1 MTIQPLLKS
10 AQGILL
16 SGASALDLWSGN
28 RSCIFRPRVRS
39 GSQLERLYLPGNASQ
54 CPETFLTSWPRGR
67 ERVSLMWVGRAVD
80 RGQDVA
86 KHPTMHRTGPS
97 PERVT
102 LASKCQECQ
111 G

>member
-28 RSCIFRPRVRS
+28 RSCIFRPRALVQWFSAGATVPSRKRQPVS
-39 GSQLERLYLPGNASQ
+39 
-54 CPETFLTSWPRGR
+54 ETFFDCHEG

-80 RGQDVA
+80 RGQ
-86 KHPTMHRTGPS
+86 G
-97 PERVT
+97 
-102 LASKCQECQ
+102 C